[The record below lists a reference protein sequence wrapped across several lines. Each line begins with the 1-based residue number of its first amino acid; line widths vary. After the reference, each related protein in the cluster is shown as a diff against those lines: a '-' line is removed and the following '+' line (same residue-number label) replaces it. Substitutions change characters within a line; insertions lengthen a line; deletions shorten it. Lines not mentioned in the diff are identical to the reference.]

1 MWETLIVLCIVVI
14 AIVYL
19 ARRFFNKKKSCGC
32 GGCGSSP
39 TAPVTHSCCMCD
51 EEKVKKRE

>member
-1 MWETLIVLCIVVI
+1 MWETLIVLFIVAI
-14 AIVYL
+14 AIIYL
-19 ARRFFNKKKSCGC
+19 ARRFFNKKRVSCGC

-51 EEKVKKRE
+51 EEKDKK